1 MTQYMLSV
9 HNDPENFDAETADL
23 SPEQMQEMFKAVGD
37 FNDEIQASGAWV
49 FGCGLSPIETTTT
62 VRYKDGD
69 TMVTDGPFAETKE
82 YLGGFWIIKAE
93 DLDAA
98 LALAQKASVAC
109 QGSVEVRPLQDEPEA

>member
-23 SPEQMQEMFKAVGD
+23 TPEQMQEMFAAVD
-37 FNDEIQASGAWV
+37 VFNNEIQASGAWV
-49 FGCGLSPIETTTT
+49 FGCGLTGIESSTT
-62 VRYKDGD
+62 VRYKDGE
-69 TMVTDGPFAETKE
+69 TMVTDGPFVETKE
-82 YLGGFWIIKAE
+82 YLGGFWIIKAD

-98 LALAQKASVAC
+98 LALAQKAAVAC